1 LIKSHNLSKVLGY
14 KSGGRNILP
23 QVKKTQKKKKSSMVV
38 HTCKPSYPRGRSKKI
53 MVQDQP
59 KQKCEI
65 ISIKQTKAKRAGDV
79 CSRVLARVMSWVQN
93 PVLQKKKQNKTK
105 QRTDNTKR
113 YPTSLIIREMQI
125 KTTRRHW
132 WNCYKSTRIV

>member
-1 LIKSHNLSKVLGY
+1 
-14 KSGGRNILP
+14 
-23 QVKKTQKKKKSSMVV
+23 
-38 HTCKPSYPRGRSKKI
+38 
-53 MVQDQP
+53 
-59 KQKCEI
+59 
-65 ISIKQTKAKRAGDV
+65 
-79 CSRVLARVMSWVQN
+79 VLARVMSWVQN